1 MAEFVEK
8 GRKEAMRYIPYNG
21 LTVIRLQRDR
31 EKIPYVELVEIIYER
46 PSNIIYCELN
56 EKLYGIISMGDIWRS
71 KTVNGNEKDVAI
83 NKNFMCVLQNEYML
97 AKTTFDKN
105 PNINAIPVVT
115 RGGFAR
121 LLYKM
126 V

>member
-1 MAEFVEK
+1 
-8 GRKEAMRYIPYNG
+8 MRYIPYNG

-105 PNINAIPVVT
+105 PNINAIPIVT